1 MTRFICTLSMTPL
14 VSVLTGFDCTVQ
26 RVYKCYSAIN
36 ISFLLVLRNAC
47 MMPFFSPASP
57 TAQLIGIIVAKETVI
72 NLSGSTR
79 AAVPSEIL
87 ALVMLSFES
96 RGEITFLI

>member
-1 MTRFICTLSMTPL
+1 MHT
-14 VSVLTGFDCTVQ
+14 FDDPFSIRVNRVRLTVQ

-57 TAQLIGIIVAKETVI
+57 TAQLIGIIVAKETVT

-79 AAVPSEIL
+79 AASVL
-87 ALVMLSFES
+87 
-96 RGEITFLI
+96 FLMNIIVLMTNF